1 MKIKEKAKRI
11 KMILMDVDGTMTDG
25 SLYVLQNG
33 EEVKSYNVR
42 DGLGILFASLAGFK
56 TGIIT
61 GKSSKALE
69 LRAQKLRISELHQG
83 VILKKQV
90 FLEIKEKYKLKDD
103 EMAYIG
109 DDMGDLEV
117 IQAVGLAGA
126 VADAHPLII
135 KNADYVCRRKGGKG
149 AVREF
154 IEFILD
160 AQNKWEVIKDKLD
173 DLKGKR

>member
-1 MKIKEKAKRI
+1 MKTKEKAKHI

-33 EEVKSYNVR
+33 EEIKSYHVR
-42 DGLGILFASLAGFK
+42 DGLGILLAGLAGFK

-90 FLEIKEKYKLKDD
+90 FLEIKEKHKLK
-103 EMAYIG
+103 EEEIA
-109 DDMGDLEV
+109 
-117 IQAVGLAGA
+117 
-126 VADAHPLII
+126 
-135 KNADYVCRRKGGKG
+135 R
-149 AVREF
+149 
-154 IEFILD
+154 
-160 AQNKWEVIKDKLD
+160 
-173 DLKGKR
+173 